1 MGINSPLRKSKLPA
15 TPCAIAGLLEVL
27 AKPWTLH
34 ILWVLSTEGPTRFGI
49 LRRKVTGIS
58 SRMLSER
65 LRLLAREGFVSRHY
79 EATIPPAVTYGLTA
93 RSAEI
98 NKVLEALEKLAQGWK
113 HEDTQHEVTHN
124 EITPDNGTRNMPP
137 APSQN

>member
-1 MGINSPLRKSKLPA
+1 MGNKLSQPHSITPPA
-15 TPCAIAGLLEVL
+15 PCAIAGLLEVL

-34 ILWVLSTEGPTRFGI
+34 ILWVLSNEGPTRFGM
-49 LRRKVTGIS
+49 LRRNVSGIS

-79 EATIPPAVTYGLTA
+79 EPTIPPAVTYGLTA

-98 NKVLEALEKLAQGWK
+98 NRVLEALENLAQGWK
-113 HEDTQHEVTHN
+113 REDAQDVHS
-124 EITPDNGTRNMPP
+124 
-137 APSQN
+137 AS